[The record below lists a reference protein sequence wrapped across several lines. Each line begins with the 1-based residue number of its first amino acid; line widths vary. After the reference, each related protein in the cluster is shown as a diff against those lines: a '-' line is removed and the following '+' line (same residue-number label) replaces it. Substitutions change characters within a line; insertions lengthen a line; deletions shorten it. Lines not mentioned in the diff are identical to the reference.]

1 MASSPFRPGTT
12 LEDQLSYY
20 KSQYEQIEF
29 ELQEF
34 QQSSKD
40 LEAELEKDVEASEKR
55 ERKLKEQ
62 VETLGF
68 EVDEWKTKYKQ
79 SKDEANRVQ
88 TSLQKEI
95 TTMRDTNRT
104 LQLKLRDIEVANDD
118 YEMQARNN
126 TSSLE
131 DLESKYNVAIERG
144 VMIEEEIRAGEQ
156 EREQLRIET
165 QRLRDELSD
174 LRVESEITNDKLRRA
189 EGTIEGFYSRAKPQA
204 MHLNPARPRS
214 ITSEMSAVTPP
225 SPTISTP
232 PPSKS
237 DASGSDL
244 PTPPSPPISE
254 SASIIKPTVKTNGF
268 AGRKSLLSDNNLTPR
283 PSMMSNRVPRHSRGP
298 SLSATGPTLSSSQKM
313 GPPPSRP
320 SNGAEALPRSGSLY
334 QIKGLIGRMQKIE
347 ERVHSVRSK
356 LPPSSRN
363 SPRNSPRT
371 ATAADGT
378 VNVPSSVTVR
388 RSLKRMSTS
397 TSATTNE
404 EEAKDG
410 GRVSTTHLKRL
421 SFGVPERPASAMSR
435 PSSRTSNAA
444 GDPFVRPS
452 SRISTG
458 RAKTPLGNYPSSQSQ
473 TGGSSRPR
481 SSIGGSYAGTHAR
494 HGHSSSVSGAFEPET
509 MPVTPT
515 TARRTTIDKTSIPTP
530 SSRRQSGGVVN
541 GVASGRRTSHGFER
555 MHNENMP
562 ASYERPRKLSE
573 VGETY

>member
-1 MASSPFRPGTT
+1 V
-12 LEDQLSYY
+12 EDQLSFY
-20 KSQYEQIEF
+20 KAQYEQIEL

-34 QQSSKD
+34 QASSKD

-62 VETLGF
+62 VEKLGF

-79 SKDEANRVQ
+79 SKDEANRAQ

-95 TTMRDTNRT
+95 TTMRDTTRI

-118 YEMQARNN
+118 YEMQARNT

-189 EGTIEGFYSRAKPQA
+189 ESTIEGLHSRKPQA

-214 ITSEMSAVTPP
+214 IASEISAVTPP
-225 SPTISTP
+225 SPSISTP
-232 PPSKS
+232 PPRES
-237 DASGSDL
+237 DGSGSDL
-244 PTPPSPPISE
+244 PTPPSPPLSE
-254 SASIIKPTVKTNGF
+254 ATTNMKPPVRTNGF
-268 AGRKSLLSDNNLTPR
+268 AGRKSLLSDSNVTPR
-283 PSMMSNRVPRHSRGP
+283 PSMTSNRVPRHSRGP
-298 SLSATGPTLSSSQKM
+298 SLGATGPTLSSSQKM
-313 GPPPSRP
+313 GPPPPRP

-371 ATAADGT
+371 AKATDNH

-404 EEAKDG
+404 EEG
-410 GRVSTTHLKRL
+410 GNSGRTSTPRLQRL
-421 SFGVPERPASAMSR
+421 SFGVPDRPASAMSR
-435 PSSRTSNAA
+435 PSSRISNAA
-444 GDPFVRPS
+444 ADPFVRPS
-452 SRISTG
+452 SRISMG
-458 RAKTPLGNYPSSQSQ
+458 RAKTPLGNYPSSQ

-494 HGHSSSVSGAFEPET
+494 HGHSSSMSGTYDPEK
-509 MPVTPT
+509 MPVTPI

-530 SSRRQSGGVVN
+530 SSHKQNGGVLN
-541 GVASGRRTSHGFER
+541 GVANGRRTSIGFDK
-555 MHNENMP
+555 MHNESMP
-562 ASYERPRKLSE
+562 PPYERPRKLSE